1 MTYSFTFILSVMSD
15 IDKNIPLVVCG
26 FYRNEVDETHLV
38 FQKKRLQSF
47 ILEELRVVSRLRE
60 KFIFLNP
67 FGTNEISRTFK
78 LSVYIHVVLLVN
90 FPENLNY
97 AFYLKCS
104 KRYKVL

>member
-15 IDKNIPLVVCG
+15 IDKNIPSVVCG

-60 KFIFLNP
+60 KFIFLNS
-67 FGTNEISRTFK
+67 FGTNESSRTFK

-90 FPENLNY
+90 FPENLNQTK
-97 AFYLKCS
+97 LI
-104 KRYKVL
+104 